1 MTALSFKKVGVDL
14 SSTMKV
20 ILSKNSVPENRAD
33 FSSGSVWVSCVCRGL
48 YQEVLTTSVAERL
61 LERAKKSSAVVEIF
75 ALTKGMFIDKV
86 ESTTWPSLGD
96 YTMHCCEVLLLDMCD
111 SVLMSGIL
119 KVGCQEA
126 ALPSFDF
133 ALFSEVEAT

>member
-1 MTALSFKKVGVDL
+1 MTASSFKKGGVDL
-14 SSTMKV
+14 SLYDEGDFAEKLCSR
-20 ILSKNSVPENRAD
+20 NRAD
-33 FSSGSVWVSCVCRGL
+33 FSSGPVWVSCVCRGL
-48 YQEVLTTSVAERL
+48 YREVLSTSVVELL
-61 LERAKKSSAVVEIF
+61 LERAKKSSSVVEIF
-75 ALTKGMFIDKV
+75 ALTEGVFIDTAK
-86 ESTTWPSLGD
+86 STTWPSLGD
-96 YTMHCCEVLLLDMCD
+96 YTMHSEVLSLDMCD

>member
-1 MTALSFKKVGVDL
+1 MLS
-14 SSTMKV
+14 
-20 ILSKNSVPENRAD
+20 
-33 FSSGSVWVSCVCRGL
+33 
-48 YQEVLTTSVAERL
+48 TSVVELL
-61 LERAKKSSAVVEIF
+61 LERAKKSSSVVEIF
-75 ALTKGMFIDKV
+75 ALPEGMFIDKAK
-86 ESTTWPSLGD
+86 STTWPSLGD
-96 YTMHCCEVLLLDMCD
+96 YTMHCEVLLIDMCD